1 MGRVFKLGDGVST
14 DAIIPGRYN
23 VTTDLA
29 ALGKACLIEARP
41 DFASSVKAGDVIVAG
56 RNFGCG
62 SSREHAPLAIKATGV
77 QAVVARSFA
86 RIFYRNAVNIGLP
99 IVQCDALYDAVAEGD
114 AIEVDVKS
122 GTIEAGGA
130 RFQGEQPSAV
140 ALKIMQAGSLV
151 DLIKTQGWRAIEESE
166 RQSGRSLRAM
176 PESLSPAEDAPDSL
190 EGGQPAIARVPEGLS
205 EAVEFRDPHQGE
217 RNSAPRNAAIRTESK
232 SSRSKEG

>member
-41 DFASSVKAGDVIVAG
+41 DFGAEVKPGDVIVAG

-62 SSREHAPLAIKATGV
+62 SSREHAPLAIKAAGV
-77 QAVVARSFA
+77 KAVVARSFA

-99 IVQCDALYDAVAEGD
+99 IIQCDGVYDAVAEGD
-114 AIEVDVKS
+114 PVAVDVKS
-122 GTIEAGGA
+122 GTIESGGR

-140 ALKIMQAGSLV
+140 ALTIMQAGSLV
-151 DLIKTQGWRAIEESE
+151 DLIKTSGWRAIEESE

-176 PESLSPAEDAPDSL
+176 PESGSSAEEAPDCL
-190 EGGQPAIARVPEGLS
+190 EGELTTIARVRGGLS
-205 EAVEFRDPHQGE
+205 EAVEFREPHQGE
-217 RNSAPRNAAIRTESK
+217 RSSAPRKAAIRTEPK
-232 SSRSKEG
+232 SLRPKEG